1 MKMGSLSL
9 SLPSSMNSSHHVH
22 YHSYSMIKT
31 TTMMKR
37 AVALVALGLIWA
49 VSTAATSQG
58 YVVVPQSV
66 SSAAVVV
73 VKTTAQNHRVSLN
86 RHQNP
91 RTNGATMTP
100 VTASFF
106 QSGAK
111 TTSRRRRRCCSSSS
125 SLSVVVT
132 ATTTRGGGSGSERS
146 ASAVATQVRMARSVV
161 VACTCMATH
170 LLIATK
176 SLSLSPIQASSLVA
190 LAVCGANNAH
200 KLPPATAAAAL
211 CGTFAGMSAHIGA
224 SVAAAASGHR
234 TLYYYCYAAALLVY
248 SALAG
253 LAYHIWDAFQ
263 ISVGVGGRLGVMAL
277 CGNAV
282 YTALFV
288 RSALQSTLQQ
298 MVTSSTLW
306 PGLVAASTGALALVR
321 RWKASSQS
329 LVGPKVLQVVSKL
342 AVVSL
347 LLVRLVG
354 NPLDRTVLIP
364 FLAALAAVLAACT
377 IVQRSPGTVV
387 PTAIVGLVGSTLV
400 QPIVSALLGGTS
412 FDVAAPLY
420 MGAILGMTA
429 PSKLTKVQFAQAATV
444 ATTLLQL
451 SLWSGYGGRL
461 GLFALAGV
469 YFAM

>member
-1 MKMGSLSL
+1 
-9 SLPSSMNSSHHVH
+9 
-22 YHSYSMIKT
+22 
-31 TTMMKR
+31 MKR
-37 AVALVALGLIWA
+37 AIVLVLGLIWA
-49 VSTAATSQG
+49 VQSAVTSSQG
-58 YVVVPQSV
+58 YVVRVPLGSTAAAGSTCLTMCAAA
-66 SSAAVVV
+66 SSSSSSSSSHYH
-73 VKTTAQNHRVSLN
+73 K
-86 RHQNP
+86 P
-91 RTNGATMTP
+91 GKNGAMNIPLATRTK
-100 VTASFF
+100 AF
-106 QSGAK
+106 Q
-111 TTSRRRRRCCSSSS
+111 TTSSS

-132 ATTTRGGGSGSERS
+132 ATTTTRGGGGGGGGGSTSERS
-146 ASAVATQVRMARSVV
+146 VSAAVTVATQVRMARSVV

-170 LLIATK
+170 LLIATQ

-190 LAVCGANNAH
+190 LFVCGANAH
-200 KLPPATAAAAL
+200 TLPPATAAAAL

-224 SVAAAASGHR
+224 SVSATAAASGRHN
-234 TLYYYCYAAALLVY
+234 LYYCCYAAALLGY

-253 LAYHIWDAFQ
+253 LAYQVWDAHQ

-306 PGLVAASTGALALVR
+306 PGLVAASTGALALAR
-321 RWKASSQS
+321 RCKASSQS
-329 LVGPKVLQVVSKL
+329 VVGPKVFQVVSKL

-347 LLVRLVG
+347 LLVRLLVG
-354 NPLDRTVLIP
+354 NPLDRTVLVP
-364 FLAALAAVLAACT
+364 FVAALAAVLAACT
-377 IVQRSPGTVV
+377 MVQRSPGTVV
-387 PTAIVGLVGSTLV
+387 PTALVGLVGSTLV
-400 QPIVSALLGGTS
+400 QPIVSALLGGTYS
-412 FDVAAPLY
+412 LDVAAPLY